1 MRTLRQI
8 KEAGVT
14 IKACSHIT
22 GGGFYENVPRMLTD
36 GIRAVIQKDSYQV
49 PEIFRLMAEK
59 GNVTEQMMYNTFN
72 MGIGMA
78 LAVDASQAEKTIEA
92 AKEAGVEAYTIGEMV
107 EGDKGVTLC

>member
-1 MRTLRQI
+1 MRTLRKI

-78 LAVDASQAEKTIEA
+78 LAVDAAQVAKTIEA
-92 AKEAGVEAYTIGEMV
+92 AKEAGVKAYTIGETV